1 MRVLLTGGAGYIA
14 SHTAVCLIER
24 GHEAIAL
31 DNFANS
37 SPESVRRV
45 RELTGGALPLIEGDA
60 TDPAVLARVFE
71 EHRPDAVIHFA
82 GLKSV
87 SESVREPLNYY
98 RVNLGS
104 TLAVLEAMAEAGI
117 HKIVFSSSATVYEQ
131 PGSDLVES
139 DPVGTNLENPYGRT
153 KAMGEWILRDAA
165 AANPA
170 LEVGILRY
178 FNPVGAHSS
187 GRIGEDPV
195 GIPNNL
201 LPYIAQVATGTRE
214 RLRVFGNDYPTVDG
228 TGIRDYIHVM
238 DLAEAHV
245 AALEHLT
252 PGVFTT
258 NIGTGRGTSV
268 LEALR
273 AFEQAVGHELPY
285 EIVERRPGDAAI
297 ATANPA
303 LAAERLDWRAKRTF
317 EEACSDAWNWQ
328 RQNPRGYEA

>member
-14 SHTAVCLIER
+14 SHTAVCLVER
-24 GHEAIAL
+24 GHSAIAL

-37 SPESVRRV
+37 SPEAVRRV
-45 RELTGGALPLIEGDA
+45 RELTGGEIPLVEGDA
-60 TDPAVLARVFE
+60 ADSTVLERVFRDYE
-71 EHRPDAVIHFA
+71 PEAVIHFA

-87 SESVREPLNYY
+87 SESVREPLRYY
-98 RVNLGS
+98 QVNLGS
-104 TLAVLEAMAEAGI
+104 TLAVLSAMETAGI
-117 HKIVFSSSATVYEQ
+117 TKIVFSSSATVYER

-139 DPVGTNLENPYGRT
+139 DPVGIDLENPYGRT
-153 KAMGEWILRDAA
+153 KAMGEWILRDTA

-170 LEVGILRY
+170 LEISILRY
-178 FNPVGAHSS
+178 FNPVGAHPS

-201 LPYIAQVATGTRE
+201 LPYIAQVASGTRE
-214 RLRVFGNDYPTVDG
+214 RLRVFGNDYPTNDG

-285 EIVERRPGDAAI
+285 EIVARRPGDAAV
-297 ATANPA
+297 ATADPA
-303 LAAERLDWRAKRTF
+303 LAAERLGWRAQRSF
-317 EEACSDAWNWQ
+317 EEACQDAWNWQ